1 MIKNENKTN
10 SIAYMIYLSFKIIN
24 IAKNFFDYGINWL
37 FTLLF
42 IIKMIKKLTIW
53 KIKNLIDDYFYDR
66 IEYKDLENVLIEY
79 SKKNKKT
86 INLDY
91 VKNRI
96 DDIYKIKWIV
106 WVSSFDILL
115 ENVYNYIK
123 HCFL

>member
-1 MIKNENKTN
+1 MIE
-10 SIAYMIYLSFKIIN
+10 
-24 IAKNFFDYGINWL
+24 
-37 FTLLF
+37 
-42 IIKMIKKLTIW
+42 KLTIW

>member
-1 MIKNENKTN
+1 
-10 SIAYMIYLSFKIIN
+10 
-24 IAKNFFDYGINWL
+24 
-37 FTLLF
+37 
-42 IIKMIKKLTIW
+42 MIKKLTIW

-106 WVSSFDILL
+106 WVSSFNILL
-115 ENVYNYIK
+115 ESVYNYIK

>member
-1 MIKNENKTN
+1 MV
-10 SIAYMIYLSFKIIN
+10 
-24 IAKNFFDYGINWL
+24 
-37 FTLLF
+37 
-42 IIKMIKKLTIW
+42 KKLTMW
-53 KIKNLIDDYFYDR
+53 KIKNLIDDFLYDR
-66 IEYKDLENVLIEY
+66 IEYQNLENLLIEY

-96 DDIYKIKWIV
+96 YDIYKIKWIV
-106 WVSSFDILL
+106 WISSYDILL

>member
-1 MIKNENKTN
+1 
-10 SIAYMIYLSFKIIN
+10 
-24 IAKNFFDYGINWL
+24 
-37 FTLLF
+37 
-42 IIKMIKKLTIW
+42 MIKKLTIW
-53 KIKNLIDDYFYDR
+53 KIKNLIDDFLYDR

-79 SKKNKKT
+79 SKKNRKT

-106 WVSSFDILL
+106 WISSFDILL

>member
-1 MIKNENKTN
+1 M
-10 SIAYMIYLSFKIIN
+10 
-24 IAKNFFDYGINWL
+24 
-37 FTLLF
+37 
-42 IIKMIKKLTIW
+42 W
-53 KIKNLIDDYFYDR
+53 KIKNLIDDFLYDR

-86 INLDY
+86 INLEY

-106 WVSSFDILL
+106 WISSFDILL
-115 ENVYNYIK
+115 ENIYNYIK

>member
-1 MIKNENKTN
+1 MIE
-10 SIAYMIYLSFKIIN
+10 
-24 IAKNFFDYGINWL
+24 
-37 FTLLF
+37 
-42 IIKMIKKLTIW
+42 KLTIW

-66 IEYKDLENVLIEY
+66 IEYKYLENVLIEY

>member
-1 MIKNENKTN
+1 
-10 SIAYMIYLSFKIIN
+10 
-24 IAKNFFDYGINWL
+24 
-37 FTLLF
+37 
-42 IIKMIKKLTIW
+42 MIKKLTIW
-53 KIKNLIDDYFYDR
+53 KIKNLIDNFLYDR
-66 IEYKDLENVLIEY
+66 IEYQVLENVLIEY
-79 SKKNKKT
+79 SKKNRKT

-106 WVSSFDILL
+106 WISSFDILL

>member
-1 MIKNENKTN
+1 MIE
-10 SIAYMIYLSFKIIN
+10 
-24 IAKNFFDYGINWL
+24 
-37 FTLLF
+37 
-42 IIKMIKKLTIW
+42 KLTIW

-106 WVSSFDILL
+106 WVSSFNILL